1 MRILETAEIA
11 IIDKDQLY
19 SLLTEH
25 NLWRPYAMHL
35 QLVASLGS
43 EVLMKLVTPS
53 VFERVRYQLYE
64 LMSKPQSIRKS
75 VTAENYM
82 RSKTRLS
89 RSGIMNALSEL
100 RKGGYITIEDGQLI
114 DIKHIPARF

>member
-11 IIDKDQLY
+11 IIEKEQLY

-43 EVLMKLVTPS
+43 EVFLK
-53 VFERVRYQLYE
+53 Y
-64 LMSKPQSIRKS
+64 
-75 VTAENYM
+75 
-82 RSKTRLS
+82 
-89 RSGIMNALSEL
+89 
-100 RKGGYITIEDGQLI
+100 
-114 DIKHIPARF
+114 

>member
-1 MRILETAEIA
+1 
-11 IIDKDQLY
+11 
-19 SLLTEH
+19 
-25 NLWRPYAMHL
+25 
-35 QLVASLGS
+35 
-43 EVLMKLVTPS
+43 MKLVTPS

-100 RKGGYITIEDGQLI
+100 RKGGYITIEDGHLI